1 MSLDSR
7 ISCALVYWNT
17 RGNTVILKDCS
28 KWIDTTTYQQDL
40 ESISSK
46 KKKSLEVSNKY
57 LIWIQLI
64 KQTEQKS
71 QIIFNEEE
79 YYAIHDPSRKF
90 REMELKS
97 LATTELVITDDG
109 DDDDDDDFSESDES
123 NGDDENN
130 SNEGS
135 DIYEENSMYTSQN
148 NNSEK
153 FKINLIPKH
162 KKVYHQMI
170 NDRYAMSLLH
180 LTASEYVDDT
190 VIVNDFNLYEDSQKI
205 SQRYLFTYLFIY

>member
-7 ISCALVYWNT
+7 IACALVYWNT
-17 RGNTVILKDCS
+17 KGNTIILKDCS
-28 KWIDTTTYQQDL
+28 KWYDSTTYQQDL
-40 ESISSK
+40 ENLSSK
-46 KKKSLEVSNKY
+46 KKKALDMSNKY
-57 LIWIQLI
+57 SVWIQLI

-97 LATTELVITDDG
+97 LATTELGIADDN
-109 DDDDDDDFSESDES
+109 DDDLSDSDESDDDEEES
-123 NGDDENN
+123 NGD

-135 DIYEENSMYTSQN
+135 EVYEERSLDTSEN
-148 NNSEK
+148 DNIDRI
-153 FKINLIPKH
+153 KINLIPKH
-162 KKVYHQMI
+162 KKVYKQMI

-180 LTASEYVDDT
+180 LTASEYIDDT
-190 VIVNDFNLYEDSQKI
+190 IIVNDFNLYEDSQKI
-205 SQRYLFTYLFIY
+205 CQR